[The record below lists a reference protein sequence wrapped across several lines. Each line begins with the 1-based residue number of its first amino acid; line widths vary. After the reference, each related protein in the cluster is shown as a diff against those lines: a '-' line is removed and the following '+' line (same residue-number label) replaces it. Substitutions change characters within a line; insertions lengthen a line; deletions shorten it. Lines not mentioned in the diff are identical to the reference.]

1 MDKKEMKMAIESAK
15 KEIELR
21 EIEKDI
27 EMTLIKAATYCNVVK
42 LMEIDNEA
50 FVDRM
55 QEVQAALLKIVNKLN
70 DIAMYAMIDNDQQT
84 YFRCEDAKKMIYDT
98 METIR
103 NLYM

>member
-1 MDKKEMKMAIESAK
+1 MNKNETRMAIESAK

-27 EMTLIKAATYCNVVK
+27 EMTLTKALTYCNVTK
-42 LMEIDNEA
+42 LIKTDDEVFTN
-50 FVDRM
+50 RM

-84 YFRCEDAKKMIYDT
+84 YFRCENSKKMIHDT